1 MLRIFGHFVPA
12 PALLVGLCEIL
23 LLSLAIYLATMP
35 SEAAAL
41 TRFSLI
47 SSSAQFSVVFA
58 GLCIGAMG
66 VVGLYNL
73 IIASEGVAASAT

>member
-1 MLRIFGHFVPA
+1 MLRIFGHFEPVPA
-12 PALLVGLCEIL
+12 LFVGLCEIL
-23 LLSLAIYLATMP
+23 LLVLAIYLATKP
-35 SEAAAL
+35 TEAAAL